1 MKIIINANDVSR
13 EENKLWR
20 GLGMVSGNNSS
31 RLLIDYKALH
41 PDKYLELLNLMFGK
55 EGLNIGHLKIEMGAD
70 INSSSGTEPCTM
82 RVADQVAD
90 VTRGAGFV
98 LAADAKKINPDL
110 TLDMLWWGEPKWIED
125 CGDDGPAGAGD
136 LPGGE
141 GDLPAGAG
149 DFAEGAG
156 NCPGG
161 AENVP
166 AGAENHTGGLA
177 TQKKN
182 LYEARYSWY
191 KGNLVQAYKVFG
203 LKFDFVSATQNER
216 GWDPEWIKFLSAKL
230 KNEKNCPYD
239 FSKIKIVAG
248 EEVCTWNQADLM
260 LNDQDLLN
268 AVDVIGSHYTS
279 WSNENVWKLRELG
292 KEIWFSEGSS
302 PMGYSKNLYKYDGN
316 GSGLGGL
323 NGVLDVAN
331 RFITMYPGGKMTL
344 CEFQPVVAAYY
355 DGVTYCHKQFISAS
369 SPWSGFYELDPGFFM
384 MLHFSQFIKK
394 GWAMVDQA
402 CYGDGKPAGDGH
414 ALAGAKYSYLTSL
427 DLQTGDLSCVITNT
441 TENEIEY
448 QLELENVDLAKNF
461 YLYETSGVTKD
472 KILKK
477 FDLGCG
483 KKELSIKIKPNSI
496 VTIST
501 INKNPME
508 DLKENINSRLEE
520 NFNLPENFGQ
530 VGDYG
535 QAGKSDQESGANQI
549 LKLPYCDDFSYPDFA
564 DDFLEKR
571 GNAPLFMTDEGGAF
585 EIEKGPEKNVLRQ
598 QIAKA
603 DRAKEWGYTPDPVTN
618 FGDDRWFNYSVE
630 INGSFEVAENKAE
643 NYIGLGLRYNLPDS
657 GKNGYWLQ
665 LFENGE
671 WKFNRNDK
679 CVRSG
684 KIAVGEKSPGGRENP
699 SGGENQDDV
708 AGKILPGEK
717 KLCGAGKITPDG
729 LAPKSQLT
737 EWNKMKIQV
746 EDDRISAWINDVLV
760 LDELAGNLG
769 ITMQGG
775 GRAAIFSSYNKNS
788 FADLKVLPVGQNPY
802 IRRYDCL
809 DDCFEYIQDQ
819 NSKWDFGLME
829 SFKQYKRTVVKGGEN
844 SLCKLNFEGTRFLIT
859 GSAGEMASVEISV
872 DGKIYDKEYRV
883 LEAGNREALVFVNG
897 LENKKHEAGIKIL
910 KGKLNI
916 DAVEF

>member
-1 MKIIINANDVSR
+1 MKIIINTNDVSR

-55 EGLNIGHLKIEMGAD
+55 SGLNIGHLKIEMGAD

-98 LAADAKKINPDL
+98 LAADAKKINPNL
-110 TLDMLWWGEPKWIED
+110 TLDMLWWGEPKWI
-125 CGDDGPAGAGD
+125 DD
-136 LPGGE
+136 LE
-141 GDLPAGAG
+141 
-149 DFAEGAG
+149 
-156 NCPGG
+156 
-161 AENVP
+161 ENVP
-166 AGAENHTGGLA
+166 AGADDLPIGTETETGRAGDCPGGAGISPAGAENHPGGLPA
-177 TQKKN
+177 KNKK

-216 GWDPEWIKFLSAKL
+216 GWDPEWIKFLSTKL
-230 KNEKNCPYD
+230 KSEKNCPYD

-248 EEVCTWNQADLM
+248 EEVCNWNQADLM

-292 KEIWFSEGSS
+292 KEVWFSEGSS

-316 GSGLGGL
+316 GFGLGGL

-355 DGVTYCHKQFISAS
+355 DGVTYCHKQFISAN

-394 GWAMVDQA
+394 DWAMVDHA
-402 CYGDGKPAGDGH
+402 CCGDGKPAGDGH
-414 ALAGAKYSYLTSL
+414 ALAGAKYSYLTAL
-427 DLQTGDLSCVITNT
+427 DLKSGDLSCVITNT
-441 TENEIEY
+441 TESEIEY
-448 QLELENVDLAKNF
+448 QLEMENVDLTKNF
-461 YLYETSGVTKD
+461 YFYETSGVTKD

-477 FDLGCG
+477 SDLGCG
-483 KKELSIKIKPNSI
+483 KKEIFIKIKPNSI

-508 DLKENINSRLEE
+508 GLKENINSRLEE
-520 NFNLPENFGQ
+520 NFNLPEISDQLGNYGQ
-530 VGDYG
+530 NRDYG
-535 QAGKSDQESGANQI
+535 QDRGANQI
-549 LKLPYCDDFSYPDFA
+549 LNLPYYDDFSYPDFD

-585 EIEKGPEKNVLRQ
+585 EVEKGPEKNVLRQ

-603 DRAKEWGYTPDPVTN
+603 DKAKEWGYTPDPVTN

-630 INGSFEVAENKAE
+630 INGRFDSAENKAE

-665 LFENGE
+665 FFENGE

-684 KIAVGEKSPGGRENP
+684 KIAV
-699 SGGENQDDV
+699 V
-708 AGKILPGEK
+708 
-717 KLCGAGKITPDG
+717 
-729 LAPKSQLT
+729 

-746 EDDRISAWINDVLV
+746 EDDRISAWINDELI

-775 GRAAIFSSYNKNS
+775 GRAAIFSSYSRNS
-788 FADLKVLPVGQNPY
+788 FADLKILPLGKNPY
-802 IRRYDCL
+802 IRRFDCL
-809 DDCFEYIQDQ
+809 DDCFEYVQ
-819 NSKWDFGLME
+819 NEKSKWDFGLME
-829 SFKQYKRTVVKGGEN
+829 SFKQYKRTVVKGGEK
-844 SLCKLNFEGTRFLIT
+844 SLCKLNFEGSRFLIT
-859 GSAGEMASVEISV
+859 GFAGEASIVEISV
-872 DGKIYDKEYRV
+872 DGKNYDKEYRV
-883 LEAGNREALVFVNG
+883 FETGNREALIFVNG
-897 LENKKHEAGIKIL
+897 LENKKHTACVKIL